1 MATQYERLGPLQTTA
16 RTTTV
21 RSISGAADMDTK
33 LPTSDEFKKLRQMYA
48 DLYNNIGQTYIN
60 LANAGRTNEALQLKE
75 AAERFS
81 RAGSSLG
88 LSPMARAA
96 ALTSLQTA
104 MRAAGMQQEAANA
117 AQSLAAQTSTLSSLT
132 GAEQQQFRDE
142 ISRYNAALN
151 ALPQTTV
158 TTEMQAAR
166 PIQDQISTVV
176 KSPTVNRARQA
187 LDARLAA
194 ASAKP
199 TAMAG
204 PLPTSGGYV
213 APKTSTLP
221 SATAGGSVASP
232 VLSAAG
238 YTGPSSYVGTYD
250 KTGLRSGI
258 NRGNDGLY
266 QYNPDGTATKIS
278 NPTNA
283 LMSLP
288 TSTPAPAAQSP
299 AKINTTGL
307 PDVGQLSSGQGWIK
321 TADGRLV
328 SISDGKITNTPS
340 AIAQKP
346 VVKYSGGSPL
356 LKPVYLR

>member
-1 MATQYERLGPLQTTA
+1 MATRYETLGPLQTTG

-21 RSISGAADMDTK
+21 RSISGADDMDTK

-48 DLYNNIGQTYIN
+48 DLYNKIGQTYIN
-60 LANAGRTNEALQLKE
+60 LANAGRANEALQLKE

-81 RAGSSLG
+81 RAGSSMG

-213 APKTSTLP
+213 APKTSPVYVAPVSVPAPVAAPISGHANIGEGVQP
-221 SATAGGSVASP
+221 SVSPARTGGSGTGVLTTADGKQVVLDATGKITVVSP
-232 VLSAAG
+232 TKTVPAPTALSAAVKKG
-238 YTGPSSYVGTYD
+238 YE
-250 KTGLRSGI
+250 
-258 NRGNDGLY
+258 
-266 QYNPDGTATKIS
+266 A
-278 NPTNA
+278 
-283 LMSLP
+283 LP
-288 TSTPAPAAQSP
+288 TSWMKESFSNMPSVAYSP
-299 AKINTTGL
+299 IRKAGEAVTN
-307 PDVGQLSSGQGWIK
+307 VVSGFGNW
-321 TADGRLV
+321 L
-328 SISDGKITNTPS
+328 GK
-340 AIAQKP
+340 AI
-346 VVKYSGGSPL
+346 YGN
-356 LKPVYLR
+356 